1 MLVSLEVSSHDAVA
15 AGEAMPL
22 GRQSNDPLAAYANH
36 VRILHLA
43 RQINSTPGDL
53 SSHMLFLPQPKL
65 RISRGSALTGRDKT
79 ANT

>member
-36 VRILHLA
+36 VRIVHLA
-43 RQINSTPGDL
+43 RQINSTRGTL
-53 SSHMLFLPQPKL
+53 SSYIVVL
-65 RISRGSALTGRDKT
+65 A
-79 ANT
+79 

>member
-1 MLVSLEVSSHDAVA
+1 
-15 AGEAMPL
+15 
-22 GRQSNDPLAAYANH
+22 
-36 VRILHLA
+36 
-43 RQINSTPGDL
+43 L